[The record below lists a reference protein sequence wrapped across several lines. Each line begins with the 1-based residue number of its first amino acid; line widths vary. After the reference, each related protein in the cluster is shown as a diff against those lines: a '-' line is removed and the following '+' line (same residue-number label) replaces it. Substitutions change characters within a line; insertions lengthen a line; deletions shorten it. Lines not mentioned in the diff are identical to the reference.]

1 MHDEQNR
8 HSLALTELRR
18 KLTDGLALAR
28 LNQTQLAARADLGRT
43 TVSEALSPKKPVP
56 SPGTVAA
63 LARVLKLP
71 VQELLALQRTAA
83 EESGNVTTD
92 GPGRPIGEWE
102 PHDLE
107 VHPAGPGRVAS
118 GSDMPA
124 VRVLPGY
131 VRREHDRVLAEA
143 VRDVLAGSWSWWA
156 AHRPARHGRAG
167 RPYSP
172 SPTRGATRAAAALED
187 LRRVRPR
194 TVVWLNEAQHYLG
207 NRTIGEE
214 IAAAVHDLLI
224 RPDREPVLVLGT
236 LWPEYA
242 ARYRALPAPTG
253 ADPYSQ
259 ARELLAGCTLAV
271 PDAFDAEALAAR
283 LSTMAAHAEAS

>member
-1 MHDEQNR
+1 MG
-8 HSLALTELRR
+8 SSSTG
-18 KLTDGLALAR
+18 KT
-28 LNQTQLAARADLGRT
+28 RAC
-43 TVSEALSPKKPVP
+43 
-56 SPGTVAA
+56 
-63 LARVLKLP
+63 
-71 VQELLALQRTAA
+71 
-83 EESGNVTTD
+83 
-92 GPGRPIGEWE
+92 W
-102 PHDLE
+102 
-107 VHPAGPGRVAS
+107 
-118 GSDMPA
+118 
-124 VRVLPGY
+124 
-131 VRREHDRVLAEA
+131 EA
-143 VRDVLAGSWSWWA
+143 VQPLADQGWRLW
-156 AHRPARHGRAG
+156 HPFN
-167 RPYSP
+167 P
-172 SPTRGATRAAAALED
+172 TRAAAALED